1 MQRTAPY
8 AQLVTFD
15 APDPNLM
22 CARRERSNSPLQALT
37 LLNDPVFFEAAQA
50 LARRILTEAPP
61 DTRSRLTWAFQLCF
75 GRAPSAKEL
84 DRTASYLVREMER
97 FAMGPD
103 TSADLAPAY
112 LETVDKPTAAA
123 WTNLASSLMNADE
136 FYTRE

>member
-50 LARRILTEAPP
+50 LARRVLTEAPEP
-61 DTRSRLTWAFQLCF
+61 ARLDYAFRLCF
-75 GRAPSAKEL
+75 GRAPSASERDQAASFL
-84 DRTASYLVREMER
+84 ARERDRLARET
-97 FAMGPD
+97 D
-103 TSADLAPAY
+103 TSHELFPAH
-112 LETVDKPTAAA
+112 LEGIEPRTAAA
-123 WTNLASSLMNADE
+123 WTLLASGLLNTDE
-136 FYTRE
+136 FVTRE